1 MSEETETVEATTE
14 QTETPSQEER
24 DFVVAEDLEQPTDER
39 PEWLPEKYKTGEDL
53 AKAYKEL
60 EAKLGG
66 KEEDIREQTLKEVE
80 EIAFKDRP
88 ETSGDYELPD
98 YIDDELAA
106 DNPLLKWWSETSW
119 ENGFGQDEFEKGLKM
134 YSDGLTADIPDFD
147 EEMGKLGDNATS
159 RVEAVGLFSS
169 QFFEEKHQAALDG
182 LTSTAAGVEVLEHIM
197 GKMKGP
203 SIAATSESPEK
214 LSEDILRQKM
224 ADEKYWHPAK
234 RDPAY
239 VKEVQEGW
247 SKLYG

>member
-1 MSEETETVEATTE
+1 MSEETEVVETTE
-14 QTETPSQEER
+14 EETVTPPQEER
-24 DFVVAEDLEQPTDER
+24 DFVTAEDLETPTEER

-60 EAKLGG
+60 ETKLGG

-147 EEMGKLGDNATS
+147 EEMGKLGDNAGS

-169 QFFEEKHQAALDG
+169 QFFEEKHQAALNG
-182 LTSTAAGVEVLEHIM
+182 LTSTAEGVEVIEYIM
-197 GKMKGP
+197 NKMKSP
-203 SIAATSESPEK
+203 SIASASESPEK
-214 LSEDILRQKM
+214 LSEDSLRQKM
-224 ADEKYWHPAK
+224 SDEKYWHPAK

-247 SKLYG
+247 AKLYG

>member
-1 MSEETETVEATTE
+1 
-14 QTETPSQEER
+14 
-24 DFVVAEDLEQPTDER
+24 
-39 PEWLPEKYKTGEDL
+39 
-53 AKAYKEL
+53 
-60 EAKLGG
+60 
-66 KEEDIREQTLKEVE
+66 
-80 EIAFKDRP
+80 
-88 ETSGDYELPD
+88 
-98 YIDDELAA
+98 
-106 DNPLLKWWSETSW
+106 
-119 ENGFGQDEFEKGLKM
+119 M